1 MGIWVRFSALLSIGL
16 LSVSPAF
23 AFDAQKL
30 DNTIAVFRSGTTAEG
45 YVAHN
50 ADRVLAN
57 LGGHWFGIISFSSS
71 EVETAY
77 DRLCHKNYSA
87 IGEIDPNGFT
97 VMREMEGQGQ
107 LHTRYQLMSGNVYSF
122 TTPFDE
128 LVNYLALG
136 PSPDIVK
143 RRAAF
148 YSNGIATINRVD
160 EDTLVIQKNYQMP
173 EIYVRC
179 PD

>member
-1 MGIWVRFSALLSIGL
+1 MRFLALLSIGL
-16 LSVSPAF
+16 LSASPAF

-45 YVAHN
+45 YIVHN

-57 LGGHWFGIISFSSS
+57 LGGHWFGTVTFSSS
-71 EVETAY
+71 DVETAFEN
-77 DRLCHKNYSA
+77 LCRKNYSA
-87 IGEIDPNGFT
+87 INEVGPNGFT
-97 VMREMEGQGQ
+97 IVQGLEGQRQ
-107 LHTRYQLMSGNVYSF
+107 LQTRYQLMNGNVYSF

-173 EIYVRC
+173 DIYVRC
-179 PD
+179 PN